1 MQLPLNV
8 RLSSSF
14 TLHKSVAPVAC
25 TVDFFYSPFRLLYQI
40 LFRSGNSKQ
49 EDQTNSYT
57 TVAWL
62 IGTIHKK
69 TLTNEV
75 MPKTQSTR
83 TLQWCINFYPSNG
96 RRGRPG
102 LSPCQASGIRWKE
115 MCKTIP
121 IELFQTDSIIA
132 TNSTKVLAALHTY
145 FVILVMLQDQ
155 TYRTATQQ
163 FRVDLSASLPIVWQG
178 LWKDLA
184 KDSKPLSGL
193 MLLSGGKEGTVRSVL
208 CLGSVGIGAKNA
220 QLFAGRSLSLSLCA
234 TVSHCVFTCRRGV

>member
-14 TLHKSVAPVAC
+14 TLHKSLAPVAC

-62 IGTIHKK
+62 IGTIQK

-96 RRGRPG
+96 RRGRAG
-102 LSPCQASGIRWKE
+102 LSRCQASGIRWKE

-234 TVSHCVFTCRRGV
+234 TVSHCVFACRRGV

>member
-1 MQLPLNV
+1 
-8 RLSSSF
+8 
-14 TLHKSVAPVAC
+14 
-25 TVDFFYSPFRLLYQI
+25 
-40 LFRSGNSKQ
+40 
-49 EDQTNSYT
+49 
-57 TVAWL
+57 
-62 IGTIHKK
+62 
-69 TLTNEV
+69 

-83 TLQWCINFYPSNG
+83 TLQWCINFYPPNG
-96 RRGRPG
+96 RRGRAG